1 MRNRLNDASIAGFV
15 SREYDLRPRNLEHVP
30 NERGVGTSCLVIEC
44 QNGKTYFLKIYGSS
58 RMARFCAKNL
68 DFTLPATLD
77 LRFKCD
83 VEEIAYPI
91 QSKSGSL
98 QTGFL
103 GRPSVLFNHIEGE
116 NLGNTY
122 DLTEQNLKQLAR
134 LLAKIHLRT
143 HGMAFRN
150 PIVEDFQVNYEQ
162 DFAFALRELSKRHIE
177 SHKNCLKEIVLPIRS
192 ILLKHMARLR
202 KLGEEAMLSSKAF
215 VLSHGDLW
223 GTNII
228 RGESDKLHLVDWDGA
243 LLAPQER
250 DLSFFIEKGG
260 RNFISIYQSIIGDV
274 KLDIKIIAYYL
285 YNGYL
290 EDLTDWMFKILWE
303 NTEDM
308 NDNED
313 DLQSTVDCLNYSK
326 NIDNRIESV
335 KQILRSI

>member
-1 MRNRLNDASIAGFV
+1 
-15 SREYDLRPRNLEHVP
+15 
-30 NERGVGTSCLVIEC
+30 
-44 QNGKTYFLKIYGSS
+44 
-58 RMARFCAKNL
+58 MARFCAKNL

-83 VEEIAYPI
+83 VEEISYPI
-91 QSKSGSL
+91 QSKSGFL
-98 QTGFL
+98 QTRFL
-103 GRPSVLFNHIEGE
+103 GRPSVLFNYIKGE

-122 DLTEQNLKQLAR
+122 DLMEQNLMQLAR
-134 LLAKIHLRT
+134 LLAKIHLGT

-150 PIVEDFQVNYEQ
+150 PIVENFQVNYEQ
-162 DFAFALRELSKRHIE
+162 DFVSALKELSKRYIE
-177 SHKNCLKEIVLPIRS
+177 SHKKRLKTIVLPIRS
-192 ILLKHMARLR
+192 ILLKQMARLQ
-202 KLGEEAMLSSKAF
+202 KLSKEAMLSSKAF

-250 DLSFFIEKGG
+250 DLTFFIEKGG
-260 RNFISIYQSIIGDV
+260 RSFINAYQSIIGDV

-308 NDNED
+308 NDNEG
-313 DLQSTVDCLNYSK
+313 DLQSITDCLNYFR
-326 NIDNRIESV
+326 NIDNRIENI
-335 KQILRSI
+335 KQILKSV